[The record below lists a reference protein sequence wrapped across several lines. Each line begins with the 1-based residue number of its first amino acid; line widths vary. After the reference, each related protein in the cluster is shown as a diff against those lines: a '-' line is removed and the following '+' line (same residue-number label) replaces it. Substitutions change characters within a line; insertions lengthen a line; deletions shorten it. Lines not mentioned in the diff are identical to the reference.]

1 MRTPDDVPFPTAG
14 SLECIVLDSL
24 RGIDAAD
31 WNRLAGDHPAL
42 RHEFLHGLEETGC
55 ATELTGWKPMHLG
68 LRRDGAWVGAMPL
81 YLKSHSYGEYVFDWA
96 WAEAYRRHGL
106 RYYPKLLCAVPFT
119 PVTGPRILAPR
130 AEDRNALIAR
140 AVRLA
145 AEVGASSF
153 HCLLPESDQADELS
167 ALGLMRRTQVQFHWR
182 NRGYRDFDMFLGA
195 MNHEKRKKIR
205 QERRK
210 IREAGLS
217 FAHLPGTAV
226 TDREWMFFVQCY
238 NNTYHAHGSTPY
250 LNLEFFRGLGRT
262 MPDNVLMIL
271 ARREGVPIA
280 AALNLVG
287 PSTLYGRYW
296 GALEY
301 VPGLHFETCYYQAIE
316 YCIANGIE
324 LFEGGA
330 QGEHKLARGF
340 EPQRTWSA
348 HHLEHPQ
355 FASAVE
361 DFLRREGHGMEEYI
375 DELSTSS
382 PFKAT
387 NGDS

>member
-1 MRTPDDVPFPTAG
+1 MRHPRDERATTSG
-14 SLECIVLDSL
+14 SVECIVLDSL
-24 RGIDAAD
+24 RRIDAAA

-42 RHEFLHGLEETGC
+42 RHEFLYALEEAGC
-55 ATELTGWKPMHLG
+55 ASELTGWKPMHLA
-68 LRRDGAWVGAMPL
+68 LRRDDSWIGAMPL

-130 AEDRNALIAR
+130 ADDRHTLIAR
-140 AVRLA
+140 AVGLA
-145 AEVGASSF
+145 AEIGASSF
-153 HCLLPESDQADELS
+153 HCLLPDAGQADEL
-167 ALGLMRRTQVQFHWR
+167 AAVGLMRRTQVQFHWH
-182 NRGYRDFDMFLGA
+182 NRGYADFDGFLAA

-210 IREAGLS
+210 VREAGVS
-217 FAHLPGTAV
+217 FEHVPGAAIG
-226 TDREWMFFVQCY
+226 DRLWSFFLQCY
-238 NNTYHAHGSTPY
+238 GNTYRTHGSTPY
-250 LNLEFFRGLGRT
+250 LNLEFFRTIGRT
-262 MPDNVLMIL
+262 MPDDVLLIV
-271 ARREGVPIA
+271 ASRGGSPIA
-280 AALNLVG
+280 AALNLCG

-316 YCIANGIE
+316 HCIAHGIDV
-324 LFEGGA
+324 FEGGA

-340 EPQRTWSA
+340 EPERTWSA
-348 HHLEHPQ
+348 HRLEHPE

-361 DFLRREGHGMEEYI
+361 DFLRREGRGIEEYI
-375 DELSTSS
+375 DELSSSS
-382 PFKAT
+382 PFKSAE
-387 NGDS
+387 GSP